1 MKRNREPGDSPAPK
15 NLLHDNASQDSNY
28 QGYRLL
34 MFDSDDDFNFRSDG
48 APSSSSSS
56 QQTYFNDPSSTLRSA
71 LDSFLAT
78 SEPSLA
84 ATLVMQYDDI
94 KHEILKMLYSNVHNQ
109 FKTSLKK
116 SKLITTKKDRK
127 YLLKL
132 NPTDLCQEFNDN
144 ANLAFQFVTKGLL
157 GLTNEQAIFESQFL
171 LNKICLLFSI
181 LAQSVNK
188 KATAYALLLT
198 TAVRHGGLRE
208 DSLKLLA
215 CLVHPR
221 TSQKYDKSVLAR
233 NWDKPLNDALK
244 KEKDHFQLVKEAEI
258 DLKESICDNSSEDT
272 ICLKKSKLE
281 ALLDETPPQLQLV
294 WDNMNLLSKHRFE
307 RMDDK
312 PTDLRVDWMASL
324 WIKDRIDA
332 NHMQHRDEESLM
344 DICDL
349 RKGFN

>member
-1 MKRNREPGDSPAPK
+1 MLLVILLLKYLCLNVTLLKKQRNILTIINPTNYIQEKSAFYILFLTGNWFYSSGMKRNREPVDFPAPK
-15 NLLHDNASQDSNY
+15 NLLHDNASQDNNY

-144 ANLAFQFVTKGLL
+144 ANLAFQFLTKGLL
-157 GLTNEQAIFESQFL
+157 GLTNEQAIFESQIL
-171 LNKICLLFSI
+171 LNKIYHFFSLVSSMLQSCSWSHAWPIDNPSLFI
-181 LAQSVNK
+181 
-188 KATAYALLLT
+188 
-198 TAVRHGGLRE
+198 
-208 DSLKLLA
+208 
-215 CLVHPR
+215 
-221 TSQKYDKSVLAR
+221 
-233 NWDKPLNDALK
+233 
-244 KEKDHFQLVKEAEI
+244 
-258 DLKESICDNSSEDT
+258 
-272 ICLKKSKLE
+272 
-281 ALLDETPPQLQLV
+281 
-294 WDNMNLLSKHRFE
+294 
-307 RMDDK
+307 
-312 PTDLRVDWMASL
+312 
-324 WIKDRIDA
+324 
-332 NHMQHRDEESLM
+332 
-344 DICDL
+344 
-349 RKGFN
+349 